1 MTRSH
6 DYRELV
12 RRVPLIRSLL
22 AASFN
27 YDWMLD
33 HPTAESVYDDVFSGI
48 SEAERKEYLEQATV
62 LQEHLRDDDAVAGF
76 LSYVHTGLVPQLD
89 FGLTPKSWLD
99 ALIGRLE
106 DLSG

>member
-1 MTRSH
+1 MTGSD

-48 SEAERKEYLEQATV
+48 SEAQRKEYLDQATL
-62 LQEHLRDDDAVAGF
+62 LQEHLRDDGAVAGF

-99 ALIGRLE
+99 ALVGRLE
-106 DLSG
+106 NLSG